1 MTHHPYIERA
11 AHLLAAA
18 ALGAALLIG
27 IPIFDELSRQPAT
40 PAAAP
45 AAPPTHVEEGA
56 LVARIRVDRLSLDAP
71 VFEGVGSRTLASGA
85 GHLPGTALP
94 GEEGALQHS
103 VIAVARDARP
113 AVLADL
119 KLGDRVAMQTRF
131 GLKRYRVRERSIVE
145 PERVRLGPTR
155 HPRVTFVTA
164 YPADSIGPAPL
175 RLAVVLEPAGE
186 EEGGRRTPAGPRVA
200 SAVLRAGMPSLRRLV
215 AVAQAPIAWRNSAI
229 RVTGRADTSVNPDAS
244 EAFPAG
250 R

>member
-1 MTHHPYIERA
+1 MTHHPYIERV

-27 IPIFDELSRQPAT
+27 IPMLDEISRQPAE
-40 PAAAP
+40 PP
-45 AAPPTHVEEGA
+45 APPAPPSTRVEEGA
-56 LVARIRVDRLSLDAP
+56 LIARIRVDRLSLDAP
-71 VFEGVGSRTLASGA
+71 VFEGVESRTLASGA

-94 GEEGALQHS
+94 GEEGPLQHS

-119 KLGDRVAMQTRF
+119 RLGDRVQMQTPF

-145 PERVRLGPTR
+145 PEGVRLGPTR

-164 YPADSIGPAPL
+164 YPVDSIGPAPL
-175 RLAVVLEPAGE
+175 RLAVVLEPAA
-186 EEGGRRTPAGPRVA
+186 EEGGRGAPGEPRIA
-200 SAVLRAGMPSLRRLV
+200 AAVLRAGAPFRRGPV
-215 AVAQAPIAWRNSAI
+215 AVAQAPIAWRNSET

-244 EAFPAG
+244 DAFPAG